1 MARAEA
7 VEDGKQKPRT
17 KKGCCLVPL
26 VCFVLGAAMIY
37 AAFVLGRAYEQ
48 KGGGKL
54 TLDELKTMLRDSN
67 EEIRKAAVEKLKDL
81 GVDPGEKVPELTER
95 LKDTSEAVR
104 AKAAE
109 ALGELGPKA
118 EEAVPALKEALRDGA
133 ETVRKAARAALD
145 RIQEELKTEAKS
157 VSAAK
162 SEAKSEATDAEK
174 SE

>member
-7 VEDGKQKPRT
+7 AEDGKQKPRSR
-17 KKGCCLVPL
+17 KGCCLVPL

-37 AAFVLGRAYEQ
+37 VAFVLGRAYEQ

-54 TLDELKTMLRDSN
+54 TLDELKTMLQDSN
-67 EEIRKAAVEKLKDL
+67 EEIRKAAVDKLKDL
-81 GVDPGEKVPELTER
+81 GVDTDQKVPALTDR

-104 AKAAE
+104 EKAAE

-118 EEAVPALKEALRDGA
+118 EEAVPALKDALRDGA
-133 ETVRKAARAALD
+133 ETVRKAARQALD
-145 RIQEELKTEAKS
+145 RIQEEWKTEAKS
-157 VSAAK
+157 ESAAK
-162 SEAKSEATDAEK
+162 SEAKSEAAGAAQ

>member
-7 VEDGKQKPRT
+7 AESERPRP

-26 VCFVLGAAMIY
+26 VCFVLGAAIVY
-37 AAFVLGRAYEQ
+37 VAFVLGRAYEQ

-54 TLDELKTMLRDSN
+54 TFDELKTMLQDSN
-67 EEIRKAAVEKLKDL
+67 EEIRKAAVDKLKDL
-81 GVDPGEKVPELTER
+81 GVDPDQKVPALTDR

-133 ETVRKAARAALD
+133 ETVRKAAREALD
-145 RIQEELKTEAKS
+145 RIQEELKTESKS
-157 VSAAK
+157 ESAAK
-162 SEAKSEATDAEK
+162 SGAKTEAVEPAKSE
-174 SE
+174 

>member
-7 VEDGKQKPRT
+7 AETERPRP

-26 VCFVLGAAMIY
+26 VCFLLGAGMIY

-54 TLDELKTMLRDSN
+54 TFDELKTMLQDSN

-81 GVDPGEKVPELTER
+81 GIDTGEKVPALTER

-118 EEAVPALKEALRDGA
+118 EEAIPALKEALRDGA
-133 ETVRKAARAALD
+133 EAVRKAAGEALD
-145 RIQEELKTEAKS
+145 RIRQDPKTGATS
-157 VSAAK
+157 GSAAK
-162 SEAKSEATDAEK
+162 SEPKSEAAGTSK